1 MEGNN
6 LNKQVHQ
13 VSFAKKVGYS
23 VGGATD
29 TLAYD
34 FVAAFLLFFLTN
46 FTGVNPAWAG
56 AILTIGVVW
65 NMFSDPIVGNLS
77 DKTKTRFGKKRTW
90 LLIAIIPLFV
100 SYLLLFTKIGGLSTA
115 ATNVYFL
122 IMTLLFWL
130 SYSCFSIPYY
140 SMGAS
145 LTSDHEER
153 TKIRMLAQIVQYIGV
168 FFSTVAPTM
177 FVSFFKSGGFSDYE
191 AWHYTA
197 WLEGALCV
205 ATLIV
210 VFLSTKGI
218 EIDFEEEKEQEKTSF
233 FKDAA
238 AVLSIKPYLMATLSS
253 LMFRIGYCLFLTT
266 MVYFL
271 LYVVG
276 LSEMRMTICT
286 SIISFGG
293 IIVIAIL
300 MKVVEKFDKAKVY
313 SVLVMFSGIVMIIFN
328 FIDVNSMWIACLF
341 CVFYVIGSSAYW
353 SMNMPL
359 MYDAIEVDEFQTGK
373 RREGTMMSF
382 YLFCQKGGYA
392 IAASAIGAVLSKVGY
407 DETLGANNPEPVLNA
422 IQTMICGAAG
432 LFFVLSAVI
441 IIVYPMKKDVYDKL
455 YAQLE
460 NKRAG
465 REYNTEGFAHVL
477 NKKYR

>member
-145 LTSDHEER
+145 LTSDNEER
-153 TKIRMLAQIVQYIGV
+153 TKIRMLRRSYSISEC
-168 FFSTVAPTM
+168 FSQQWRLQCLYP
-177 FVSFFKSGGFSDYE
+177 FSN
-191 AWHYTA
+191 
-197 WLEGALCV
+197 
-205 ATLIV
+205 
-210 VFLSTKGI
+210 
-218 EIDFEEEKEQEKTSF
+218 QE
-233 FKDAA
+233 D
-238 AVLSIKPYLMATLSS
+238 
-253 LMFRIGYCLFLTT
+253 FRIMKHGTIRRGWR
-266 MVYFL
+266 VH
-271 LYVVG
+271 YVWR
-276 LSEMRMTICT
+276 L
-286 SIISFGG
+286 
-293 IIVIAIL
+293 
-300 MKVVEKFDKAKVY
+300 
-313 SVLVMFSGIVMIIFN
+313 
-328 FIDVNSMWIACLF
+328 
-341 CVFYVIGSSAYW
+341 
-353 SMNMPL
+353 
-359 MYDAIEVDEFQTGK
+359 
-373 RREGTMMSF
+373 
-382 YLFCQKGGYA
+382 
-392 IAASAIGAVLSKVGY
+392 
-407 DETLGANNPEPVLNA
+407 
-422 IQTMICGAAG
+422 
-432 LFFVLSAVI
+432 
-441 IIVYPMKKDVYDKL
+441 
-455 YAQLE
+455 
-460 NKRAG
+460 
-465 REYNTEGFAHVL
+465 
-477 NKKYR
+477 

>member
-145 LTSDHEER
+145 LTSDNEER

-253 LMFRIGYCLFLTT
+253 DGTIQRIVNYGGANGRKS
-266 MVYFL
+266 V
-271 LYVVG
+271 
-276 LSEMRMTICT
+276 MTI
-286 SIISFGG
+286 
-293 IIVIAIL
+293 
-300 MKVVEKFDKAKVY
+300 Y
-313 SVLVMFSGIVMIIFN
+313 
-328 FIDVNSMWIACLF
+328 
-341 CVFYVIGSSAYW
+341 
-353 SMNMPL
+353 
-359 MYDAIEVDEFQTGK
+359 Q
-373 RREGTMMSF
+373 
-382 YLFCQKGGYA
+382 
-392 IAASAIGAVLSKVGY
+392 
-407 DETLGANNPEPVLNA
+407 
-422 IQTMICGAAG
+422 
-432 LFFVLSAVI
+432 
-441 IIVYPMKKDVYDKL
+441 
-455 YAQLE
+455 
-460 NKRAG
+460 
-465 REYNTEGFAHVL
+465 
-477 NKKYR
+477 